1 MVSVSEDQTVV
12 EAPPLVDNR
21 ICMATEL
28 ATLDNTHEATAE
40 KEIKLVDHVSYEGL
54 TPGQEYEI
62 NVDLHPAGQDPS
74 PENKLSSARA
84 TFTPEKS
91 EGTVD
96 VPITLSGDNLPDA
109 VTAHDTITQ
118 HGTNVTSH
126 TDKHS
131 KSQTVYITKPKKTVK
146 KEIIPHTGNESFT
159 IPVIACSGTGL
170 ILFAFVSSKHRA

>member
-1 MVSVSEDQTVV
+1 
-12 EAPPLVDNR
+12 
-21 ICMATEL
+21 MATEL
-28 ATLDNTHEATAE
+28 ATLDNTHEATAD

-74 PENKLSSARA
+74 SENKLSSARA

-118 HGTNVTSH
+118 NGTTVTSH

-131 KSQTVYITKPKKTVK
+131 KSLNLKRPSRKKSSP
-146 KEIIPHTGNESFT
+146 IPETRVSPF
-159 IPVIACSGTGL
+159 PLLLVRVQV
-170 ILFAFVSSKHRA
+170 LFSLPSYQASIVRSSKGAKRIDSLHMEEVV